1 MAALAI
7 RKNIYDL
14 TKDELMTFRDAVN
27 TLKTEGTY
35 DEFVHRHHEAMMRIT
50 LITGETS
57 PPVRR
62 NSAHRGPAFLPWHRV
77 FLRDFELALQEA
89 APDTGITLPY
99 WDWAA
104 DAEEHADP
112 KMAPLWTDEYIGG
125 DGSGPPDFRV
135 TDGPFTGWTVMIETS
150 AGTLA
155 PRPGAP
161 GLVRRLGSHPIAGL
175 PVLPDKAEVDKVFAH
190 DEYDAFPWRE
200 WQPLRMRNA
209 LEGWASGPLNP
220 ATMEPVGV
228 TTHNLVHSWVGGDM
242 LPRTSP
248 NDPVFFLNHCNVDRL
263 WASWQEKH
271 PTASFEPASGGP
283 AGHNGTEEMLDLGTT
298 GITPE
303 SVLDYRA
310 MGYEYD
316 TLD

>member
-1 MAALAI
+1 MDGLEV

-14 TKDELMTFRDAVN
+14 TDDELVTFRNAVN
-27 TLKTEGTY
+27 TLKAGGIY

-62 NSAHRGPAFLPWHRV
+62 NSAHRGPVFLPWHRYY
-77 FLRDFELALQEA
+77 LRDFELALQAA
-89 APDTGITLPY
+89 APATGITLPY

-112 KMAPLWTDEYIGG
+112 KTALLWTDKYIGG
-125 DGSGPPDFRV
+125 DGSEPPDYRV
-135 TDGPFTGWTVMIETS
+135 TNGPFAGWIVLIENTAS
-150 AGTLA
+150 GELE

-161 GLVRRLGSHPIAGL
+161 GLIRRLGSDTNGL
-175 PVLPDKAEVDKVFAH
+175 PVLPNNAEVDKIFTH
-190 DEYDAFPWRE
+190 DEYDGFPWRE
-200 WQPLRMRNA
+200 RQPVKMRNV
-209 LEGWASGPLNP
+209 LEGFVPGPLDP
-220 ATMEPVGV
+220 ATGQPVGG
-228 TTHNLVHSWVGGDM
+228 TLHNLVHNWVGGDM
-242 LPRTSP
+242 MPRTSP

-263 WASWQEKH
+263 WASWQERN
-271 PTASFEPASGGP
+271 PTAPYDPPFGGP
-283 AGHNGTEEMLDLGTT
+283 AGHNGTEQMRDLGTA

-303 SVLDYRA
+303 SMLDYRA

-316 TLD
+316 RLV